1 MSPRC
6 HAALL
11 RVVGVLG
18 LLLVTVG
25 GCIGPERGAESL
37 ILGTI
42 MGVVGILLAVGMIYA
57 LRG

>member
-1 MSPRC
+1 MSPRR